1 MTLVLLRYFCHAEG
15 ISPEVNT
22 YTLEV
27 SMLGYHDDEFDVE
40 VAYTDDTYGRT
51 GRNMA
56 RYAHYVHLA
65 IFYNQNFLL
74 LLKLLVNVLSTFVK

>member
-56 RYAHYVHLA
+56 RYAHFVHLE
-65 IFYNQNFLL
+65 IFLNRYYI
-74 LLKLLVNVLSTFVK
+74 NVLSTFVK